1 MPFPPTHPQP
11 ATETAKRTG
20 HVAAWATQMH
30 KIQGVGGKGKQSKF
44 KSKFQAN
51 SKRHASGQQSNEA
64 AAKPDAETAA
74 QAAPQT

>member
-1 MPFPPTHPQP
+1 
-11 ATETAKRTG
+11 
-20 HVAAWATQMH
+20 MH
-30 KIQGVGGKGKQSKF
+30 KIQGVGGKGKQIKF

>member
-1 MPFPPTHPQP
+1 
-11 ATETAKRTG
+11 
-20 HVAAWATQMH
+20 MH
-30 KIQGVGGKGKQSKF
+30 KIQGVGGEGKQSKF

-74 QAAPQT
+74 QAAPQTEVAVGAVCHP